1 MPPPPTPRLN
11 RGYARYALVYSSIP
25 RLDSAEYKW
34 PKSLIATAH
43 ALVLG
48 CLLETRGCHGNQS
61 DLSADICKECLDDL
75 QQPTALP
82 PKHSLANNTWVG
94 EVHWQLER
102 LTFAEHL
109 LIARIYPRMFLI
121 KLFPRERSQRNLPRD
136 QVQTGLRGNVVS
148 FELNSAAIADML
160 SGNLM
165 PQKPDILASTLSV
178 TFVGRGQIRDPSTL
192 NMLRVRRDAIFD
204 ALTWLKTHNQKY
216 YGDIVIDQDRLNA
229 LPPDSGV
236 PDAIKAG
243 IRHETNEL
251 MVNDEYRGYVP
262 ETYYS
267 DNVDIEGVSRAEGN
281 PEEDLDDGP
290 DVIPLQCLG
299 VMDNDLSQV
308 SPDEFMQWG
317 LHNMQ
322 RRAEGSQ
329 AECGYAVRHGA
340 APTPVDLTFGL
351 LRSPYCILTVL
362 GASKMTVQSEYRSM
376 TMQDGRS
383 NITIVASD
391 TTIHLYSA
399 YLANSRSAKVYCRLK
414 SK

>member
-1 MPPPPTPRLN
+1 MADITSLVARSVPEHRPPNRISKYLN
-11 RGYARYALVYSSIP
+11 RDKTAVLMELIEDDSYWVEELYKIAIAKEEDRRELRRGKWRKNREQERSGGEIFDLPSKDELGFARYALVYSSIP

-34 PKSLIATAH
+34 PKSLIAT
-43 ALVLG
+43 
-48 CLLETRGCHGNQS
+48 ETRGCHGNQS

-94 EVHWQLER
+94 EVPWQLER

-121 KLFPRERSQRNLPRD
+121 KLFPREKSQRNLPRD

-178 TFVGRGQIRDPSTL
+178 TFVGCGQIRDPSTL
-192 NMLRVRRDAIFD
+192 NMLRIRRDA
-204 ALTWLKTHNQKY
+204 KY

-229 LPPDSGV
+229 LPPDGGV

-243 IRHETNEL
+243 IQHETNEL

-267 DNVDIEGVSRAEGN
+267 DNVDIEGVSHAEGN

-322 RRAEGSQ
+322 RHAEGSH
-329 AECGYAVRHGA
+329 A
-340 APTPVDLTFGL
+340 
-351 LRSPYCILTVL
+351 
-362 GASKMTVQSEYRSM
+362 
-376 TMQDGRS
+376 
-383 NITIVASD
+383 
-391 TTIHLYSA
+391 
-399 YLANSRSAKVYCRLK
+399 
-414 SK
+414 